1 MSKTAEYLERF
12 MNGVRRRTPGEREF
26 HQAVSEV
33 AGTIFPYI
41 ADKPIYHQQQILER
55 MAEPD
60 GQVPICV

>member
-12 MNGVRRRTPGEREF
+12 MNGVRRRNPGEREF

-41 ADKPIYHQQQILER
+41 ADKPIYHQQQILE
-55 MAEPD
+55 
-60 GQVPICV
+60 